1 MNSKPRALLMV
12 GCSFFLCSCEGNVK
26 SLATSISPPD
36 GVVTAEPEPKL
47 PEPSTPPLEFDP
59 LPRRIGIAKAKDK
72 LTGLHT
78 TDEELKQGA
87 TDEGLKA
94 LVDTWTKLPEFDAV
108 MLPLF
113 TDVFQQNLAHDD
125 EPFQAGLNLSSQG
138 SLAPQSSIPL
148 ARSLQ
153 EMFARTALQIV
164 KENRPFT
171 EVATTTRYMM
181 NTPIMATYAFID
193 VAPRG
198 DNGSRPKPDSWL
210 RKKFPNYSFTVKDGL
225 FAHTV
230 PVEQTL
236 DENSANF
243 NVWTPN
249 SREFKPDMDSDYGWG
264 DEPIRIPY
272 DQYAAGANFES
283 LFGTL
288 GNYFSGG
295 KDGLPS
301 LFTEAD
307 WNTWKWVNVRAP
319 KTNENPTYF
328 WNLKSLRTASEIVT
342 PGPRV
347 GYFTTPA
354 YFTHWRATPGN
365 SMRLQTNQALIIGL
379 EISLVSR
386 EPLPASPTVTT
397 AADHVKPGTAC
408 FSCHQT
414 LDPMRDFIRR
424 DYSAAGAAPRA
435 MSSPVYGAPIGAQSV
450 FKLSAI
456 PLTGLGVADFGQAIA
471 SHPDFAKAWTQKIC
485 NWANTARC
493 ADSDPELLRI
503 ADAFQNSNFNFK
515 VLLREF
521 FASPISTS
529 ELRTKSS
536 DESGQITSVVSRE
549 QLCHRMSS
557 RGVKPDLCLLLPV
570 SFIYNPIGNNP
581 RFQASAAMPL
591 TSYPRGVPAALVPR
605 DPGILYQAAVDRACA
620 YFANELVGNSPN
632 FFNQH
637 WPENGA
643 ASVQTALNEFVTVV
657 MNVPASD
664 ERYTELRA
672 ALQRHY
678 DQVLPLLEALP
689 RNSPASQAM
698 KSTFTIAC
706 SSPLAAGNGF

>member
-1 MNSKPRALLMV
+1 MNSKLYALLMV
-12 GCSFFLCSCEGNVK
+12 GCTVVLCACQGNVK
-26 SLATSISPPD
+26 GLPTTGSPPD
-36 GVVTAEPEPKL
+36 GVGMNEPQPNVPEP
-47 PEPSTPPLEFDP
+47 PTPPPEFDP

-87 TDEGLKA
+87 TDEGFKA
-94 LVDTWTKLPEFDAV
+94 LIDTWINSPDFEAV

-113 TDVFQQNLAHDD
+113 IDLFQQNVAQDD
-125 EPFQAGLNLSSQG
+125 APFQSGLNLSSQG
-138 SLAPQSSIPL
+138 FLAPQSSIPM

-181 NTPIMATYAFID
+181 NTPIMATYAFLD
-193 VAPRG
+193 VSPRG
-198 DNGSRPKPDSWL
+198 DNGSRPKTDSWL
-210 RKKFPNYSFTVKDGL
+210 RKKFPSYSYTLKEGL
-225 FAHTV
+225 AANV
-230 PVEQTL
+230 IPVAETL

-243 NVWTPN
+243 NVW
-249 SREFKPDMDSDYGWG
+249 SADYREYNLDMDSDYGWG
-264 DEPIRIPY
+264 DEPAGFPWDR
-272 DQYAAGANFES
+272 YAAGANFEN
-283 LFGTL
+283 LFGTV
-288 GNYFSGG
+288 GNFNSQG
-295 KDGLPS
+295 KSGLPS

-319 KTNENPTYF
+319 KTNETPSYF
-328 WNLKSLRTASEIVT
+328 WNLNGLRGASEIVT

-386 EPLPASPTVTT
+386 EPIPASPTVTT

-408 FSCHQT
+408 FNCHQT

-424 DYSAAGAAPRA
+424 DFSVAGAAPRA
-435 MSSPVYGAPIGAQSV
+435 MSSPVYGSPLGAQSV
-450 FKLSAI
+450 FKLSAT
-456 PLTGLGVADFGQAIA
+456 PTAGLGVADFGQAIA
-471 SHPDFAKAWTQKIC
+471 SHPDFAKAWTQKVC

-493 ADSDPELLRI
+493 ADSDPEFLRI
-503 ADAFQNSNFNFK
+503 AEAFQKSNFNFK

-521 FASPISTS
+521 FSSPISTS
-529 ELRTKSS
+529 ESRTKSS

-557 RGVKPDLCLLLPV
+557 RGVKSDLCLLLPV
-570 SFIYNPIGNNP
+570 SFTFSPMRNNP

-591 TSYPRGVPAALVPR
+591 TSYPRGIPTALVPR

-620 YFANELVGNSPN
+620 YFANELVGNSVHY
-632 FFNQH
+632 FNQR
-637 WPENGA
+637 WPEKGE
-643 ASVQTALNEFVTVV
+643 ASVQTALDEFVTVV

-664 ERYTELRA
+664 ERYAELRA
-672 ALQRHY
+672 VLQRHY
-678 DQVLPLLEALP
+678 DQVLPLLEPLP
-689 RNSPASQAM
+689 HNSPVSQAM
-698 KSTFTIAC
+698 RSTFTVAC
-706 SSPLAAGNGF
+706 TSPLAAGNGF